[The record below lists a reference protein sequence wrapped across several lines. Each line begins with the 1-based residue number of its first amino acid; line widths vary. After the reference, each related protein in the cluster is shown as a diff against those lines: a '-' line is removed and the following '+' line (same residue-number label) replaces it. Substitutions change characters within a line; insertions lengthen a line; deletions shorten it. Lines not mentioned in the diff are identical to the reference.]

1 MVHETKLC
9 FSKNALVIKL
19 IVNGNYTKQP
29 TQSMSEVLE
38 LEESQLV
45 EPREIK
51 WKSFNIHTFVNIK
64 FPSILRASTVARNFL
79 HNTAL
84 PC

>member
-1 MVHETKLC
+1 MVHERKLC

-19 IVNGNYTKQP
+19 IVNSNDTKQP
-29 TQSMSEVLE
+29 NQFMSEVLK

-51 WKSFNIHTFVNIK
+51 
-64 FPSILRASTVARNFL
+64 
-79 HNTAL
+79 
-84 PC
+84 